1 MNTQKYQWLFYLI
14 TATIIA
20 TIGVQFYWNYKNYEE
35 NKRQVTNEIQ
45 LSLDNAVEEYYSSL
59 AKSDF
64 LTIINNNSNSVAI
77 FKKPLSLIK
86 EKSYKSKSIGN
97 VLNREKIN
105 NSEKEKPRVTL
116 NNLKFT
122 FNENLSKEKI
132 DSMMSSAK
140 DFVIEFNSDLD
151 LDLDLDLDSLNN
163 KKKDSGEVL
172 NLIIDKKKGF
182 NLNPDGDQ
190 IMFDQYFRGKK
201 AADSLKLIKN
211 LKPIFISFLD
221 QSVEYEKIDSLIE
234 KQLQKKGI
242 ELTTSF
248 HHLKNDTLFH
258 QTKDSLLATEKNS
271 LRSKST
277 FVKDNEA
284 FKLVYDNPSI
294 VALKRSSFGIFL
306 SLLLSLAVISS
317 LFYLLK
323 IINQQ
328 KELAAIKNDLISNIT
343 HEFKTPIATISAA
356 IEAIKNFNVLE
367 DPEKTSKY
375 LSMSSIQ
382 INKLHQMVEKLLETA
397 MLDSEQLVLKKETVD
412 IVDIAEKVVYKH
424 QILAH
429 KKELSFSTTFQPCY
443 ANVDVF
449 HFENVISNLID
460 NAVKYGG
467 NQIEMN
473 ISSVLNTIE
482 ITVVDDGNGIEK
494 NQKEK
499 IFDKFYR
506 VPKGNTH
513 DVKGFGIGL
522 YYCKKII
529 EKHEGIIGLTS
540 DKSKT
545 IFKITIPNE

>member
-64 LTIINNNSNSVAI
+64 LTIIDNNSNSVAI
-77 FKKPLSLIK
+77 FKNPLNLIK

-97 VLNREKIN
+97 IINKIKPN
-105 NSEKEKPRVTL
+105 NSEKEKPRASI

-122 FNENLSKEKI
+122 FDENLSKEKI
-132 DSMMSSAK
+132 DSMMISAK
-140 DFVIEFNSDLD
+140 DFVIEFNSN
-151 LDLDLDLDSLNN
+151 LDSLNN
-163 KKKDSGEVL
+163 KKKDSVEVL
-172 NLIIDKKKGF
+172 NQITDKKKGF
-182 NLNPDGDQ
+182 NLNSDGANKVTK
-190 IMFDQYFRGKK
+190 YFRGKK

-234 KQLQKKGI
+234 IQLQKKGI

-258 QTKDSLLATEKNS
+258 QTKDSLLATEKKY

-284 FKLVYDNPSI
+284 FKLVYNNPSI
-294 VALKRSSFGIFL
+294 AALKRSSFGIFL

-397 MLDSEQLVLKKETVD
+397 MLDSEQLVLKKETID

-424 QILAH
+424 QILAL
-429 KKELSFSTTFQPCY
+429 KKELSFSTTLQPCY

-467 NQIEMN
+467 NQIEIN
-473 ISSVLNTIE
+473 INLVLKAIE
-482 ITVVDDGNGIEK
+482 ITVVDDGKGIEK

-529 EKHEGIIGLTS
+529 EKHEGFIGLTS

>member
-64 LTIINNNSNSVAI
+64 LTIIDNNSNSVAI
-77 FKKPLSLIK
+77 FKNPLNLIK

-97 VLNREKIN
+97 IINKIKPN
-105 NSEKEKPRVTL
+105 NSEKEKPRASI

-122 FNENLSKEKI
+122 FDENLSKEKI
-132 DSMMSSAK
+132 DSMMISAK
-140 DFVIEFNSDLD
+140 DFVIEFNSN
-151 LDLDLDLDSLNN
+151 LDSLNN
-163 KKKDSGEVL
+163 KKKDSVEVL
-172 NLIIDKKKGF
+172 NQITDKKKGF
-182 NLNPDGDQ
+182 NLNSDGANKV
-190 IMFDQYFRGKK
+190 IKYFRGKK

-234 KQLQKKGI
+234 IQLQKKGI

-258 QTKDSLLATEKNS
+258 QTKDSLLATEKKY

-284 FKLVYDNPSI
+284 FKLVYNNPSI

-412 IVDIAEKVVYKH
+412 IVDIAEKVVSKY

-429 KKELSFSTTFQPCY
+429 KKELSFSKTLQPCY
-443 ANVDVF
+443 ANIDVF

-473 ISSVLNTIE
+473 INSVLNTIE
-482 ITVVDDGNGIEK
+482 ITVIDDGNGIEK

-529 EKHEGIIGLTS
+529 EKHEGFIGLTS

>member
-64 LTIINNNSNSVAI
+64 LTIIDNNSNSVAI
-77 FKKPLSLIK
+77 FKNPLNLIK

-97 VLNREKIN
+97 IINKIKPN
-105 NSEKEKPRVTL
+105 NSEKEKPRASI

-122 FNENLSKEKI
+122 FDENLSKEKI
-132 DSMMSSAK
+132 DSMMISAK
-140 DFVIEFNSDLD
+140 DFVIEFNSN
-151 LDLDLDLDSLNN
+151 LDSLNN
-163 KKKDSGEVL
+163 KKKDSVEVL
-172 NLIIDKKKGF
+172 NQITDKKKGF
-182 NLNPDGDQ
+182 NLNSDGANKVLK
-190 IMFDQYFRGKK
+190 YFRGKK

-234 KQLQKKGI
+234 IQLQKKGI

-258 QTKDSLLATEKNS
+258 QTKDSLLATEKKY

-284 FKLVYDNPSI
+284 FKLVYNNPSI

-367 DPEKTSKY
+367 DPEKTNKY

-412 IVDIAEKVVYKH
+412 IVDIAEKVVSKY

-429 KKELSFSTTFQPCY
+429 KKELSFSKTLQPCY
-443 ANVDVF
+443 ANIDVF

-467 NQIEMN
+467 NQIEIN
-473 ISSVLNTIE
+473 INLVLKAIE
-482 ITVVDDGNGIEK
+482 ITVVDDGKGIEK

-529 EKHEGIIGLTS
+529 EKHEGFIGLTS

>member
-64 LTIINNNSNSVAI
+64 LTIIDNNSNSVAI
-77 FKKPLSLIK
+77 FKNPLNLIK

-97 VLNREKIN
+97 IINKIKPN
-105 NSEKEKPRVTL
+105 NSEKEKPRASI

-122 FNENLSKEKI
+122 FDENLSKEKI
-132 DSMMSSAK
+132 DSMMISAK
-140 DFVIEFNSDLD
+140 DFVIEFNSN
-151 LDLDLDLDSLNN
+151 LDSLNN
-163 KKKDSGEVL
+163 KKKDSVEVL
-172 NLIIDKKKGF
+172 NQITDKKKGF
-182 NLNPDGDQ
+182 NLNSDGANKV
-190 IMFDQYFRGKK
+190 IKYFRGKK

-234 KQLQKKGI
+234 IQLQKKGI

-258 QTKDSLLATEKNS
+258 QTKDSLLATEKKY

-284 FKLVYDNPSI
+284 FKLVYNNPSI
-294 VALKRSSFGIFL
+294 VALKRSSFGILL

-429 KKELSFSTTFQPCY
+429 KKELSFFTTLQPCY

-473 ISSVLNTIE
+473 IKSVLNTIE

-529 EKHEGIIGLTS
+529 EKHEGFIGLTS

>member
-64 LTIINNNSNSVAI
+64 LTIIDNNSNSVAI
-77 FKKPLSLIK
+77 FKNPLNLIK

-97 VLNREKIN
+97 IINKIKPN
-105 NSEKEKPRVTL
+105 NSEKEKPRASI

-122 FNENLSKEKI
+122 FDENLSKEKI
-132 DSMMSSAK
+132 DSMMISAK
-140 DFVIEFNSDLD
+140 DFVIEFNSN
-151 LDLDLDLDSLNN
+151 LDSLNN
-163 KKKDSGEVL
+163 KKKDSVEVL
-172 NLIIDKKKGF
+172 NQITDKKKGF
-182 NLNPDGDQ
+182 NLNSDGANKVLK
-190 IMFDQYFRGKK
+190 YFRGKK

-234 KQLQKKGI
+234 IQLQKKGI

-258 QTKDSLLATEKNS
+258 QTKDSLLATEKKY

-284 FKLVYDNPSI
+284 FKLVYNNPSI

-429 KKELSFSTTFQPCY
+429 KKELSFSTTLQPCY
-443 ANVDVF
+443 ANIDVF

-467 NQIEMN
+467 NQIEIN
-473 ISSVLNTIE
+473 INLVLKAIE
-482 ITVVDDGNGIEK
+482 ITVVDDGKGIEK

-529 EKHEGIIGLTS
+529 EKHEGFIGLTS

>member
-64 LTIINNNSNSVAI
+64 LTIIDNNSNSVAI
-77 FKKPLSLIK
+77 FKNPLNLIK

-97 VLNREKIN
+97 IINKIKPN
-105 NSEKEKPRVTL
+105 NSEKEKPRASI
-116 NNLKFT
+116 NNLNFT
-122 FNENLSKEKI
+122 FDENLSKEKI
-132 DSMMSSAK
+132 DSMMISAK
-140 DFVIEFNSDLD
+140 DFVIEFNSN
-151 LDLDLDLDSLNN
+151 LDSLNN
-163 KKKDSGEVL
+163 KKKDSVEVL
-172 NLIIDKKKGF
+172 NQITDKKKGF
-182 NLNPDGDQ
+182 NLNSDGANKVTK
-190 IMFDQYFRGKK
+190 YFRGKK

-234 KQLQKKGI
+234 IQLQKKGI

-258 QTKDSLLATEKNS
+258 QTKDSLLATEKKY

-284 FKLVYDNPSI
+284 FKLVYNNPSI
-294 VALKRSSFGIFL
+294 AALKRSSFGILL

-429 KKELSFSTTFQPCY
+429 KKELSFFTTLQPCY

-467 NQIEMN
+467 NQIEVN
-473 ISSVLNTIE
+473 INSVLNTIE
-482 ITVVDDGNGIEK
+482 ITVIDDGIGIEK

-529 EKHEGIIGLTS
+529 EKHEGFIGLTS

>member
-64 LTIINNNSNSVAI
+64 LTIIDNNSNSVAI
-77 FKKPLSLIK
+77 FKNPLNLIK

-97 VLNREKIN
+97 IINKIKPN
-105 NSEKEKPRVTL
+105 NSEKEKPRASI

-122 FNENLSKEKI
+122 FDENLSKEKI
-132 DSMMSSAK
+132 DSMMISAK
-140 DFVIEFNSDLD
+140 DFVIEFNSN
-151 LDLDLDLDSLNN
+151 LDSLNN
-163 KKKDSGEVL
+163 KKKDSVEVL
-172 NLIIDKKKGF
+172 NQITDKKKGF
-182 NLNPDGDQ
+182 NLNSDGANKVLK
-190 IMFDQYFRGKK
+190 YFRGKK

-234 KQLQKKGI
+234 IQLQKKGI

-258 QTKDSLLATEKNS
+258 QTKDSLLATEKKY

-284 FKLVYDNPSI
+284 FKLVYNNPSI

-412 IVDIAEKVVYKH
+412 IVDIAEKVISKH

-429 KKELSFSTTFQPCY
+429 KKELSFFTTLQPCY

-482 ITVVDDGNGIEK
+482 ITVVDDGKGIEK

-529 EKHEGIIGLTS
+529 EKHEGFIGLTS

>member
-64 LTIINNNSNSVAI
+64 LTIIDNNSNSVAI
-77 FKKPLSLIK
+77 FKNPRNLIK
-86 EKSYKSKSIGN
+86 EKSYKSKSIRN
-97 VLNREKIN
+97 VLNKEKTN
-105 NSEKEKPRVTL
+105 NSEKEKPRASI

-122 FNENLSKEKI
+122 FDKNLSKEKI
-132 DSMMSSAK
+132 DSMMNSAK

-151 LDLDLDLDSLNN
+151 SLNN
-163 KKKDSGEVL
+163 KKKDSVEVL
-172 NLIIDKKKGF
+172 NQITDKKKGF
-182 NLNPDGDQ
+182 NLNSDGAKKV
-190 IMFDQYFRGKK
+190 IKYFRGKK

-234 KQLQKKGI
+234 IQLQKKGI

-258 QTKDSLLATEKNS
+258 QTKDSLLNTEKNY

-284 FKLVYDNPSI
+284 FKLVYNNPSI

-328 KELAAIKNDLISNIT
+328 KELAVIKNDLISNIT

-412 IVDIAEKVVYKH
+412 IVDIAEKVISKH

-429 KKELSFSTTFQPCY
+429 KKELSFSTTFQPYY

-460 NAVKYGG
+460 NAVKHGG

-473 ISSVLNTIE
+473 INSVLNAIE

-529 EKHEGIIGLTS
+529 EKHEGFIGLTS

>member
-64 LTIINNNSNSVAI
+64 LTIIDNNSNSVAI
-77 FKKPLSLIK
+77 FKNPLNLIK

-97 VLNREKIN
+97 IINKIKPN
-105 NSEKEKPRVTL
+105 NSEKEKPRASI

-122 FNENLSKEKI
+122 FDENLSKEKI
-132 DSMMSSAK
+132 DSMMISAK
-140 DFVIEFNSDLD
+140 DFVIEFNSN
-151 LDLDLDLDSLNN
+151 LDSLNN
-163 KKKDSGEVL
+163 KKKDSVEVL
-172 NLIIDKKKGF
+172 NQITDKKKGF
-182 NLNPDGDQ
+182 NLNSDGANKV
-190 IMFDQYFRGKK
+190 IKYFRGKK

-234 KQLQKKGI
+234 IQLQKKGI

-258 QTKDSLLATEKNS
+258 QTKDSLLATEKKY

-284 FKLVYDNPSI
+284 FKLVYNNPSI
-294 VALKRSSFGIFL
+294 IALKRSSFGIFL

-356 IEAIKNFNVLE
+356 IEAIKNFNILE

-429 KKELSFSTTFQPCY
+429 KKELSFFTTLQPCY

-529 EKHEGIIGLTS
+529 EKHEGVIGLTS

>member
-64 LTIINNNSNSVAI
+64 LTIIDNNSNSVAI
-77 FKKPLSLIK
+77 FKNPLNLIK

-97 VLNREKIN
+97 IINKIKPN
-105 NSEKEKPRVTL
+105 NSEKEKPRASI

-122 FNENLSKEKI
+122 FDENLSKEKI
-132 DSMMSSAK
+132 DSMMISAK
-140 DFVIEFNSDLD
+140 DFVIEFNSN
-151 LDLDLDLDSLNN
+151 LDSLNN
-163 KKKDSGEVL
+163 KKKDSVEVL
-172 NLIIDKKKGF
+172 NQITDKKKGF
-182 NLNPDGDQ
+182 NLNSDGANKVTK
-190 IMFDQYFRGKK
+190 YFRGKK

-234 KQLQKKGI
+234 IQLQKKGI

-258 QTKDSLLATEKNS
+258 QTKDSLLATEKKY

-284 FKLVYDNPSI
+284 FKLVYNNPSI
-294 VALKRSSFGIFL
+294 AALKRSSFGILL

-412 IVDIAEKVVYKH
+412 IVDIAEKVISKH

-429 KKELSFSTTFQPCY
+429 KKELSFSTTLQSYY
-443 ANVDVF
+443 ANIDVF

-529 EKHEGIIGLTS
+529 EKHEGFIGLTS

>member
-64 LTIINNNSNSVAI
+64 LTIIDNNSNSVAI
-77 FKKPLSLIK
+77 FKNPLNLIK

-97 VLNREKIN
+97 IINKIKPN
-105 NSEKEKPRVTL
+105 NSEKEKPRASI

-122 FNENLSKEKI
+122 FDENLSKEKI
-132 DSMMSSAK
+132 DSMMISAK
-140 DFVIEFNSDLD
+140 DFVIEFNSN
-151 LDLDLDLDSLNN
+151 LDSLNN
-163 KKKDSGEVL
+163 KKKDSVEVL
-172 NLIIDKKKGF
+172 NQITDKKKGF
-182 NLNPDGDQ
+182 NLNSDGANKV
-190 IMFDQYFRGKK
+190 IKYFRGKK

-234 KQLQKKGI
+234 IQLQKKGI

-258 QTKDSLLATEKNS
+258 QTKDSLLATEKKY

-284 FKLVYDNPSI
+284 FKLVYNNPSI
-294 VALKRSSFGIFL
+294 AALKRSSFGIFL

-412 IVDIAEKVVYKH
+412 IVDIAEKVVSKY

-429 KKELSFSTTFQPCY
+429 KKELSFSKTLQPCY
-443 ANVDVF
+443 ANIDVF

-473 ISSVLNTIE
+473 INSVLNTIE

-529 EKHEGIIGLTS
+529 EKHEGFIGLTS

>member
-1 MNTQKYQWLFYLI
+1 MNTKKYQWLFYLI

-45 LSLDNAVEEYYSSL
+45 LSLAYAVEEYYSSL

-64 LTIINNNSNSVAI
+64 LTIIDNTSNSDVI
-77 FKKPLSLIK
+77 FKNPLNLIK
-86 EKSYKSKSIGN
+86 EKSFKSKSIGN
-97 VLNREKIN
+97 VLNKVKTN

-122 FNENLSKEKI
+122 FDKNLSKEKI
-132 DSMMSSAK
+132 DSMMNSAK
-140 DFVIEFNSDLD
+140 DFVKEFNSDLD
-151 LDLDLDLDSLNN
+151 SLKN
-163 KKKDSGEVL
+163 KKQDSVEVL
-172 NLIIDKKKGF
+172 NQITDKKKGF
-182 NLNPDGDQ
+182 NLNSDGAKKV
-190 IMFDQYFRGKK
+190 IKYFRGKK
-201 AADSLKLIKN
+201 AADSLKLFNN

-221 QSVEYEKIDSLIE
+221 QSVEYKKIDSLIE

-242 ELTTSF
+242 ILKTSF

-258 QTKDSLLATEKNS
+258 QTKDSLLNSKKNYI
-271 LRSKST
+271 RSKST

-284 FKLVYDNPSI
+284 FKLVYSNPSI
-294 VALKRSSFGIFL
+294 LALKRSSFGIFL

-356 IEAIKNFNVLE
+356 IEAIKNFNILE

-412 IVDIAEKVVYKH
+412 IVSIAEGVISRH
-424 QILAH
+424 QIFAN
-429 KKELSFSTTFQPCY
+429 KKKILFSTTFQPCY
-443 ANVDVF
+443 VNVDVF

-460 NAVKYGG
+460 NAIKYGG
-467 NQIEMN
+467 NQIVMN
-473 ISSVLNTIE
+473 INSVLNAIE

-529 EKHEGIIGLTS
+529 EKHEGTIVLSS
-540 DKSKT
+540 DKNKT
-545 IFKITIPNE
+545 IFKISIPNE

>member
-64 LTIINNNSNSVAI
+64 LTIIDNNSNSVAI
-77 FKKPLSLIK
+77 FKNPLNLIK

-97 VLNREKIN
+97 IINKIKPN
-105 NSEKEKPRVTL
+105 NSEKEKPRASI

-122 FNENLSKEKI
+122 FDENLSKEKI
-132 DSMMSSAK
+132 DSMMISAK
-140 DFVIEFNSDLD
+140 DFVIEFNSN
-151 LDLDLDLDSLNN
+151 LDSLNN
-163 KKKDSGEVL
+163 KKKDSVEVL
-172 NLIIDKKKGF
+172 NQITDKKKGF
-182 NLNPDGDQ
+182 NLNSDGANKVLK
-190 IMFDQYFRGKK
+190 YFRGKK

-221 QSVEYEKIDSLIE
+221 QSVEYKKIDSLIE
-234 KQLQKKGI
+234 IQLQKKGI

-258 QTKDSLLATEKNS
+258 QTKDSLLATEKKY

-284 FKLVYDNPSI
+284 FKLVYNNPSI

-367 DPEKTSKY
+367 DPEKTNKY

-412 IVDIAEKVVYKH
+412 IVDIAEKVISKH

-429 KKELSFSTTFQPCY
+429 KKELSFSTTLQSYY
-443 ANVDVF
+443 ANIDVF

-467 NQIEMN
+467 NQIEIN
-473 ISSVLNTIE
+473 INLVLKAIE
-482 ITVVDDGNGIEK
+482 ITVVDDGKGIEK

-529 EKHEGIIGLTS
+529 EKHEGFIGLTS

>member
-64 LTIINNNSNSVAI
+64 LTIIDNNSNSVAI
-77 FKKPLSLIK
+77 FKNPLNLIK

-97 VLNREKIN
+97 IINKIKPN

-122 FNENLSKEKI
+122 FDENLSKEKI
-132 DSMMSSAK
+132 DSMMISAK
-140 DFVIEFNSDLD
+140 DFVIEFNSN
-151 LDLDLDLDSLNN
+151 LDSLNN
-163 KKKDSGEVL
+163 KKKDSVEVL
-172 NLIIDKKKGF
+172 NQITDKKKGF
-182 NLNPDGDQ
+182 NLNSDGANKV
-190 IMFDQYFRGKK
+190 IKYFRGKK

-234 KQLQKKGI
+234 IQLQKKGI

-258 QTKDSLLATEKNS
+258 QTKDSLLATEKKY

-284 FKLVYDNPSI
+284 FKLVYNNPSI
-294 VALKRSSFGIFL
+294 VALKRSSFGILL

-429 KKELSFSTTFQPCY
+429 KKELSFFTTLQPCY

-529 EKHEGIIGLTS
+529 EKHEGVIGLTS

>member
-64 LTIINNNSNSVAI
+64 LTIIDNNSNSVAI
-77 FKKPLSLIK
+77 FKNPLNLIK

-97 VLNREKIN
+97 IINKIKPN
-105 NSEKEKPRVTL
+105 NSEKEKPRASI

-122 FNENLSKEKI
+122 FDENLSKEKI
-132 DSMMSSAK
+132 DSMMISAK
-140 DFVIEFNSDLD
+140 DFVIEFNSN
-151 LDLDLDLDSLNN
+151 LDSLNN
-163 KKKDSGEVL
+163 KKKDSVEVL
-172 NLIIDKKKGF
+172 NQITDKKKGF
-182 NLNPDGDQ
+182 NLNSDGANKVLK
-190 IMFDQYFRGKK
+190 YFRGKK

-221 QSVEYEKIDSLIE
+221 QSVEYKKIDSLIE
-234 KQLQKKGI
+234 IQLQKKGI

-258 QTKDSLLATEKNS
+258 QTKDSLLATEKKY

-284 FKLVYDNPSI
+284 FKLVYNNPSI

-429 KKELSFSTTFQPCY
+429 KKELSFFTTLQPCY

-467 NQIEMN
+467 NQIEIN
-473 ISSVLNTIE
+473 INLVLKAIE
-482 ITVVDDGNGIEK
+482 ITVVDDGKGIEK

-529 EKHEGIIGLTS
+529 EKHEGVIGLTS

>member
-64 LTIINNNSNSVAI
+64 LTIIDNNSNSVAI
-77 FKKPLSLIK
+77 FKNPLNLIK

-97 VLNREKIN
+97 IINKVKTN
-105 NSEKEKPRVTL
+105 NSEKEKPRASI

-122 FNENLSKEKI
+122 FDENLSKEKI
-132 DSMMSSAK
+132 DSMMISAK
-140 DFVIEFNSDLD
+140 DFVIEFNSN
-151 LDLDLDLDSLNN
+151 LDSLNN
-163 KKKDSGEVL
+163 KKKDSVEVL
-172 NLIIDKKKGF
+172 NQITDKKKGF
-182 NLNPDGDQ
+182 NLNSDGANKVLK
-190 IMFDQYFRGKK
+190 YFRGKK

-234 KQLQKKGI
+234 IQLQKKGI

-258 QTKDSLLATEKNS
+258 QTKDSLLATEKKY

-284 FKLVYDNPSI
+284 FKLVYNNPSI
-294 VALKRSSFGIFL
+294 AALKRSSFGIFL

-412 IVDIAEKVVYKH
+412 IVDIAEKVVSKY

-429 KKELSFSTTFQPCY
+429 KKELSFSKTLQPCY
-443 ANVDVF
+443 ANIDVF

-467 NQIEMN
+467 NQIEIN
-473 ISSVLNTIE
+473 INLVLKAIE
-482 ITVVDDGNGIEK
+482 ITVVDDGKGIEK

-529 EKHEGIIGLTS
+529 EKHEGFIGLTS

>member
-64 LTIINNNSNSVAI
+64 LTIIDNNSNSVAI
-77 FKKPLSLIK
+77 FKNPLNLIK

-97 VLNREKIN
+97 IINKIKPN
-105 NSEKEKPRVTL
+105 NSEKEKPRASI

-122 FNENLSKEKI
+122 FDENLSKEKI
-132 DSMMSSAK
+132 DSMMISAK
-140 DFVIEFNSDLD
+140 DFVIEFNSN
-151 LDLDLDLDSLNN
+151 LDSLNN
-163 KKKDSGEVL
+163 KKKDSVEVL
-172 NLIIDKKKGF
+172 NQITDKKKGF
-182 NLNPDGDQ
+182 NLNSDGANKV
-190 IMFDQYFRGKK
+190 IKYFRGKK

-234 KQLQKKGI
+234 IQLQKKGI

-258 QTKDSLLATEKNS
+258 QTKDSLLATEKKY

-284 FKLVYDNPSI
+284 FKLVYNNPSI

-412 IVDIAEKVVYKH
+412 IVDIAEKVISKH

-429 KKELSFSTTFQPCY
+429 KKELSFSTTLQSCY
-443 ANVDVF
+443 ANIDVF

-529 EKHEGIIGLTS
+529 EKHEGFIGLTS

>member
-64 LTIINNNSNSVAI
+64 LTIIDNNSNSVAI
-77 FKKPLSLIK
+77 FKNPLNLIK

-97 VLNREKIN
+97 IINKIKPN
-105 NSEKEKPRVTL
+105 NSEKEKPRASI

-122 FNENLSKEKI
+122 FDENLSKEKI
-132 DSMMSSAK
+132 DSMMISAK
-140 DFVIEFNSDLD
+140 DFVIEFNSN
-151 LDLDLDLDSLNN
+151 LDSLNN
-163 KKKDSGEVL
+163 KKKDSVEVL
-172 NLIIDKKKGF
+172 NQITDKKKGF
-182 NLNPDGDQ
+182 NLNSDGANKVLK
-190 IMFDQYFRGKK
+190 YFRGKK

-234 KQLQKKGI
+234 IQLQKKGI

-258 QTKDSLLATEKNS
+258 QTKDSLLATEKKY

-284 FKLVYDNPSI
+284 FKLVYNNPSI

-367 DPEKTSKY
+367 DPEKTNKY

-429 KKELSFSTTFQPCY
+429 KKELSFSTTLQSYY
-443 ANVDVF
+443 ANIDVF

-467 NQIEMN
+467 NQIEIN
-473 ISSVLNTIE
+473 INLVLKAIE
-482 ITVVDDGNGIEK
+482 ITVVDDGKGIEK

-529 EKHEGIIGLTS
+529 EKHEGFIGLTS

>member
-140 DFVIEFNSDLD
+140 DFVIEFNSD

>member
-64 LTIINNNSNSVAI
+64 LTIIDNNSNSVAI
-77 FKKPLSLIK
+77 FKNPLNLIK

-97 VLNREKIN
+97 IINKIKPN
-105 NSEKEKPRVTL
+105 NSEKEKPRASI

-122 FNENLSKEKI
+122 FDENLSKEKI
-132 DSMMSSAK
+132 DSMMISAK
-140 DFVIEFNSDLD
+140 DFVIEFNSN
-151 LDLDLDLDSLNN
+151 LDSLNN
-163 KKKDSGEVL
+163 KKKDSVEVL
-172 NLIIDKKKGF
+172 NQITDKKKGF
-182 NLNPDGDQ
+182 NLNSDGANKVTK
-190 IMFDQYFRGKK
+190 YFRGKK

-234 KQLQKKGI
+234 IQLQKKGI

-258 QTKDSLLATEKNS
+258 QTKDSLLATEKKY

-284 FKLVYDNPSI
+284 FKLVYNNPSI

-412 IVDIAEKVVYKH
+412 IVDIAEKVISKH

-429 KKELSFSTTFQPCY
+429 KKELSFSTTLQSCY
-443 ANVDVF
+443 ANIDVF

-467 NQIEMN
+467 NQIEIN
-473 ISSVLNTIE
+473 INLVLKAIE
-482 ITVVDDGNGIEK
+482 ITVVDDGKGIEK

-529 EKHEGIIGLTS
+529 EKHEGFIGLTS

>member
-64 LTIINNNSNSVAI
+64 LTIIDNNSNSVAI
-77 FKKPLSLIK
+77 FKNPLNLIK

-97 VLNREKIN
+97 IINKIKPN
-105 NSEKEKPRVTL
+105 NSEKEKPRASI

-122 FNENLSKEKI
+122 FDENLSKEKI
-132 DSMMSSAK
+132 DSMMISAK
-140 DFVIEFNSDLD
+140 DFVIEFNSN
-151 LDLDLDLDSLNN
+151 LDSLNN
-163 KKKDSGEVL
+163 KKKDSVEVL
-172 NLIIDKKKGF
+172 NQITDKKKGF
-182 NLNPDGDQ
+182 NLNSDGANKV
-190 IMFDQYFRGKK
+190 IKYFRGKK

-234 KQLQKKGI
+234 IQLQKKGI

-258 QTKDSLLATEKNS
+258 QTKDSLLATEKKY

-284 FKLVYDNPSI
+284 FKLVYNNPSI
-294 VALKRSSFGIFL
+294 AALKRSSFGIFL

-429 KKELSFSTTFQPCY
+429 KKELSFFTTLQPCY

-529 EKHEGIIGLTS
+529 EKHEGVIGLTS

>member
-64 LTIINNNSNSVAI
+64 LTIIDNNSNSVAI
-77 FKKPLSLIK
+77 FKNPLNLIK

-97 VLNREKIN
+97 IINKVKTN
-105 NSEKEKPRVTL
+105 NSEKEKPRASI

-122 FNENLSKEKI
+122 FDENLSKEKI
-132 DSMMSSAK
+132 DSMMISAK
-140 DFVIEFNSDLD
+140 DFVIEFNSN
-151 LDLDLDLDSLNN
+151 LDSLNN
-163 KKKDSGEVL
+163 KKKDSVEVL
-172 NLIIDKKKGF
+172 NQITDKKKSF
-182 NLNPDGDQ
+182 NLNSDGANKV
-190 IMFDQYFRGKK
+190 IKYFRGKK

-221 QSVEYEKIDSLIE
+221 QSVEYKKIDSLIE
-234 KQLQKKGI
+234 IQLQKKGI

-258 QTKDSLLATEKNS
+258 QTKDSLLATEKKY

-284 FKLVYDNPSI
+284 FKLVYNNPSI

-397 MLDSEQLVLKKETVD
+397 MLDSEQLVLKKETID

-424 QILAH
+424 QILAL
-429 KKELSFSTTFQPCY
+429 KKELSFSTTLQPCY

-529 EKHEGIIGLTS
+529 EKHEGFIGLTS

>member
-64 LTIINNNSNSVAI
+64 LTIIDNNSNSVAI
-77 FKKPLSLIK
+77 FKNPLNLIK

-97 VLNREKIN
+97 IINKVKTN
-105 NSEKEKPRVTL
+105 NSEKEKPRASI

-122 FNENLSKEKI
+122 FDENLSKEKI
-132 DSMMSSAK
+132 DSMMISAK
-140 DFVIEFNSDLD
+140 DFVIEFNSN
-151 LDLDLDLDSLNN
+151 LDSLNN
-163 KKKDSGEVL
+163 KKKDSVEVL
-172 NLIIDKKKGF
+172 NQITDKKKGF
-182 NLNPDGDQ
+182 NLNSDGANKVLK
-190 IMFDQYFRGKK
+190 YFRGKK

-234 KQLQKKGI
+234 IQLQKKGI

-258 QTKDSLLATEKNS
+258 QTKDSLLATEKKY

-284 FKLVYDNPSI
+284 FKLVYNNPSI

-397 MLDSEQLVLKKETVD
+397 MLDSEQLVLKKETID

-424 QILAH
+424 QILAL
-429 KKELSFSTTFQPCY
+429 KKELSFSTTLQPCY

-473 ISSVLNTIE
+473 IRSVLNTIE

-529 EKHEGIIGLTS
+529 EKHEGVIGLTS

>member
-64 LTIINNNSNSVAI
+64 LTIIDNNSNSVAI
-77 FKKPLSLIK
+77 FKNPLNLIK

-97 VLNREKIN
+97 IINKIKPN
-105 NSEKEKPRVTL
+105 NSEKEKPRASI

-122 FNENLSKEKI
+122 FDENLSKEKI
-132 DSMMSSAK
+132 DSMMISAK
-140 DFVIEFNSDLD
+140 DFVIEFNSN
-151 LDLDLDLDSLNN
+151 LDSLNN
-163 KKKDSGEVL
+163 KKKDSVEVL
-172 NLIIDKKKGF
+172 NQITDKKKGF
-182 NLNPDGDQ
+182 NLNSDGANKVTK
-190 IMFDQYFRGKK
+190 YFRGKK

-221 QSVEYEKIDSLIE
+221 QSVEYKKIDSLIE
-234 KQLQKKGI
+234 IQLQKKGI

-258 QTKDSLLATEKNS
+258 QTKDSLLATEKKY

-284 FKLVYDNPSI
+284 FKLVYNNPSI
-294 VALKRSSFGIFL
+294 AALKRSSFGILL

-412 IVDIAEKVVYKH
+412 IVDIAEKVVSKY

-429 KKELSFSTTFQPCY
+429 KKELSFSKTLQPCY
-443 ANVDVF
+443 ANIDVF

-529 EKHEGIIGLTS
+529 EKHEGFIGLTS
-540 DKSKT
+540 DKNKT
-545 IFKITIPNE
+545 IFKIIIPNE

>member
-64 LTIINNNSNSVAI
+64 LTIIDNNSNSVAI
-77 FKKPLSLIK
+77 FKNPLNLIK

-97 VLNREKIN
+97 IINKVKTN
-105 NSEKEKPRVTL
+105 NSEKEKPRASI

-122 FNENLSKEKI
+122 FDENLSKEKI
-132 DSMMSSAK
+132 DSMMISAK
-140 DFVIEFNSDLD
+140 DFVIEFNSN
-151 LDLDLDLDSLNN
+151 LDSLNN
-163 KKKDSGEVL
+163 KKKDSVEVL
-172 NLIIDKKKGF
+172 NQITDKKKGF
-182 NLNPDGDQ
+182 NLNSDGANKV
-190 IMFDQYFRGKK
+190 IKYFRGKK

-221 QSVEYEKIDSLIE
+221 QSVEYKKIDSLIE
-234 KQLQKKGI
+234 IQLQKKGI

-258 QTKDSLLATEKNS
+258 QTKDSLLATEKKY

-284 FKLVYDNPSI
+284 FKLVYNNPSI

-424 QILAH
+424 QILAL
-429 KKELSFSTTFQPCY
+429 KKELSFSTTLQPCY

-529 EKHEGIIGLTS
+529 EKHEGFIGLTS

>member
-64 LTIINNNSNSVAI
+64 LTIIDNNSNSVAI
-77 FKKPLSLIK
+77 FKNPLNLIK

-97 VLNREKIN
+97 IINKIKPN
-105 NSEKEKPRVTL
+105 NSEKEKPRASI

-122 FNENLSKEKI
+122 FDENLSKEKI
-132 DSMMSSAK
+132 DSMMISAK
-140 DFVIEFNSDLD
+140 DFVIEFNSN
-151 LDLDLDLDSLNN
+151 LDSLNN
-163 KKKDSGEVL
+163 KKKDSVEVL
-172 NLIIDKKKGF
+172 NQITDKKKGF
-182 NLNPDGDQ
+182 NLNSDGANKVLK
-190 IMFDQYFRGKK
+190 YFRGKK

-234 KQLQKKGI
+234 IQLQKKGI

-258 QTKDSLLATEKNS
+258 QTKDSLLATEKKY

-284 FKLVYDNPSI
+284 FKLVYNNPSI

-429 KKELSFSTTFQPCY
+429 KKELSFFTTLQPCY

-529 EKHEGIIGLTS
+529 EKHEGVIGLTS

>member
-64 LTIINNNSNSVAI
+64 LTIIDNNSNSVAI
-77 FKKPLSLIK
+77 FKNPLNLIK

-97 VLNREKIN
+97 IINKIKPN
-105 NSEKEKPRVTL
+105 NSEKEKPRASI

-122 FNENLSKEKI
+122 FDENLSKEKI
-132 DSMMSSAK
+132 DSMMISAK
-140 DFVIEFNSDLD
+140 DFVIEFNSN
-151 LDLDLDLDSLNN
+151 LDSLNN
-163 KKKDSGEVL
+163 KKKDSVEVL
-172 NLIIDKKKGF
+172 NQITDKKKGF
-182 NLNPDGDQ
+182 NLNSDGANKV
-190 IMFDQYFRGKK
+190 IKYFRGKK

-234 KQLQKKGI
+234 IQLQKKGI

-258 QTKDSLLATEKNS
+258 QTKDSLLATEKKY

-284 FKLVYDNPSI
+284 FKLVYNNPSI

-412 IVDIAEKVVYKH
+412 IVDIAEKVVSKY

-429 KKELSFSTTFQPCY
+429 KKELSFSKTLQPCY
-443 ANVDVF
+443 ANIDVF

-473 ISSVLNTIE
+473 INSVLNTIE

-529 EKHEGIIGLTS
+529 EKHEGFIGLTS

>member
-140 DFVIEFNSDLD
+140 DFVIEFNS
-151 LDLDLDLDSLNN
+151 DLDLDLDSLNN

-529 EKHEGIIGLTS
+529 EKHEGVIGLTS

>member
-64 LTIINNNSNSVAI
+64 LTIIDNNSNSVAI
-77 FKKPLSLIK
+77 FKNPLNLIK

-97 VLNREKIN
+97 IINKIKPN
-105 NSEKEKPRVTL
+105 NSEKEKPRASI

-122 FNENLSKEKI
+122 FDENLSKEKI
-132 DSMMSSAK
+132 DSMMISAK
-140 DFVIEFNSDLD
+140 DFVIEFNSN
-151 LDLDLDLDSLNN
+151 LDSLNN
-163 KKKDSGEVL
+163 KKKDSVEVL
-172 NLIIDKKKGF
+172 NQITDKKKGF
-182 NLNPDGDQ
+182 NLNSDGANKVTK
-190 IMFDQYFRGKK
+190 YFRGKK

-234 KQLQKKGI
+234 IQLQKKGI

-258 QTKDSLLATEKNS
+258 QTKDSLLATEKKY

-284 FKLVYDNPSI
+284 FKLVYNNPSI
-294 VALKRSSFGIFL
+294 AALKRSSFGILL

-412 IVDIAEKVVYKH
+412 IVDIAEKVVSKY

-429 KKELSFSTTFQPCY
+429 KKELSFSKTLQPCY
-443 ANVDVF
+443 ANIDVF

-482 ITVVDDGNGIEK
+482 ITVIDDGNGIEK

-529 EKHEGIIGLTS
+529 EKHEGFIGLTS
-540 DKSKT
+540 DKNKT
-545 IFKITIPNE
+545 IFKIIIPNE

>member
-64 LTIINNNSNSVAI
+64 LTIIDNNSNSVAI
-77 FKKPLSLIK
+77 FKNPLNLIK

-97 VLNREKIN
+97 IINKIKPN
-105 NSEKEKPRVTL
+105 NSEKEKPRASI

-122 FNENLSKEKI
+122 FDENLSKEKI
-132 DSMMSSAK
+132 DSMMISAK
-140 DFVIEFNSDLD
+140 DFVIEFNSN
-151 LDLDLDLDSLNN
+151 LDSLNN
-163 KKKDSGEVL
+163 KKKDSVEVL
-172 NLIIDKKKGF
+172 NQITDKKKGF
-182 NLNPDGDQ
+182 NLNSDGANKVLK
-190 IMFDQYFRGKK
+190 YFRGKK

-234 KQLQKKGI
+234 IQLQKKGI

-258 QTKDSLLATEKNS
+258 QTKDSLLATEKKY

-284 FKLVYDNPSI
+284 FKLVYNNPSI

-429 KKELSFSTTFQPCY
+429 KKELSFSTTLQSCY
-443 ANVDVF
+443 ANIDVF

-467 NQIEMN
+467 NQIEIN
-473 ISSVLNTIE
+473 INLVLKAIE
-482 ITVVDDGNGIEK
+482 ITVVDDGKGIEK

-529 EKHEGIIGLTS
+529 EKHEGVIGLTS

-545 IFKITIPNE
+545 IFKIIIPNE

>member
-64 LTIINNNSNSVAI
+64 LTIIDNNSNSVAI
-77 FKKPLSLIK
+77 FKNPLNLIK

-97 VLNREKIN
+97 IINKIKPN
-105 NSEKEKPRVTL
+105 NSEKEKPRASI

-122 FNENLSKEKI
+122 FDENLSKEKI
-132 DSMMSSAK
+132 DSMMISAK
-140 DFVIEFNSDLD
+140 DFVIEFNSN
-151 LDLDLDLDSLNN
+151 LDSLNN
-163 KKKDSGEVL
+163 KKKDSVEVL
-172 NLIIDKKKGF
+172 NQITDKKKGF
-182 NLNPDGDQ
+182 NLNSDGANKVLK
-190 IMFDQYFRGKK
+190 YFRGKK

-234 KQLQKKGI
+234 IQLQKKGI

-258 QTKDSLLATEKNS
+258 QTKDSLLATEKKY

-284 FKLVYDNPSI
+284 FKLVYNNPSI

-367 DPEKTSKY
+367 DPEKTNKY

-412 IVDIAEKVVYKH
+412 IVDIAEKVVSKH

-429 KKELSFSTTFQPCY
+429 KKELSFSKTLQPCY
-443 ANVDVF
+443 ANIDVF

-467 NQIEMN
+467 NQIEIN
-473 ISSVLNTIE
+473 INLVLKAIE
-482 ITVVDDGNGIEK
+482 ITVVDDGKGIEK

-529 EKHEGIIGLTS
+529 EKHEGFIGLTS

>member
-64 LTIINNNSNSVAI
+64 LTIIDNNSNSVAI
-77 FKKPLSLIK
+77 FKNPLNLIK

-97 VLNREKIN
+97 IINKVKTN
-105 NSEKEKPRVTL
+105 NSEKEKPRASI

-122 FNENLSKEKI
+122 FDENLSKEKI
-132 DSMMSSAK
+132 DSMMISAK
-140 DFVIEFNSDLD
+140 DFVIEFNSN
-151 LDLDLDLDSLNN
+151 LDSLNN
-163 KKKDSGEVL
+163 KKKDSVEVL
-172 NLIIDKKKGF
+172 NQITDKKKGF
-182 NLNPDGDQ
+182 NLNSDGANKVTK
-190 IMFDQYFRGKK
+190 YFRGKK

-221 QSVEYEKIDSLIE
+221 QSVEYKKIDSLIE
-234 KQLQKKGI
+234 IQLQKKGI

-258 QTKDSLLATEKNS
+258 QTKDSLLATEKKY

-284 FKLVYDNPSI
+284 FKLVYNNPSI
-294 VALKRSSFGIFL
+294 AALKRSSFGIFL

-412 IVDIAEKVVYKH
+412 IVDIAEKVVSKY

-429 KKELSFSTTFQPCY
+429 KKELSFSKTLQPCY
-443 ANVDVF
+443 ANIDVF

-473 ISSVLNTIE
+473 INSVLNTIE
-482 ITVVDDGNGIEK
+482 ITVIDDGNGIEK

-529 EKHEGIIGLTS
+529 EKHEGFIGLTS
-540 DKSKT
+540 DKNKT
-545 IFKITIPNE
+545 IFKIIIPNE

>member
-140 DFVIEFNSDLD
+140 DFVIEFNS
-151 LDLDLDLDSLNN
+151 DLDLDLDSLNN

-356 IEAIKNFNVLE
+356 IEAIKNFNALE

-429 KKELSFSTTFQPCY
+429 KKELSFSTTLQPCY

-529 EKHEGIIGLTS
+529 EKHEGVIGLTS